1 MLDCMKEWRCC
12 TDQKTEYRTAQAAM
26 RVMEVFMVELTKDE
40 YSLLGAEVM
49 DEGLVLGSWS
59 PVREGELERVLN

>member
-26 RVMEVFMVELTKDE
+26 RVMEVFMVELVKWKYSKCVDGEVVDE
-40 YSLLGAEVM
+40 K
-49 DEGLVLGSWS
+49 LVLGSA
-59 PVREGELERVLN
+59 VGLQRVLN